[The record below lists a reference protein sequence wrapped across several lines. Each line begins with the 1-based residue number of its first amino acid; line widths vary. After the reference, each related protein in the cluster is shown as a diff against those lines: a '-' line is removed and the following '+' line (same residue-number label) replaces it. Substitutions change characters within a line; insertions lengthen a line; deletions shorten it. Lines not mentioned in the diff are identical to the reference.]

1 MTHLDVETIGMTH
14 LLEVTLNYSE
24 VGAFEVFGILLI
36 IRLMYITIQFMS
48 V

>member
-1 MTHLDVETIGMTH
+1 MAHLDVETMGMTH
-14 LLEVTLNYSE
+14 LPEVTFNYFE